1 MSKYLFDA
9 FVFDLDGVITK
20 TALVHSSAW
29 KKMFEDFLKEREK
42 KHGEP
47 FKEFS
52 HQEDYLPYVD
62 GKPRYKGVA
71 SFLESRGINIPFGD
85 PADTAGM
92 ETVCALGNRKDIAFR
107 EILETDGIGVYPS
120 TITLIKELKS
130 RGIKVGVASSSKNCK
145 PVLEGAGLLDLFETR
160 VDGVVSAELGLH
172 GKPEPDIFTVA
183 CDNMGVTYDKAVIVE
198 DAVSGVQAGRNGR
211 FGLTLGIAKEE
222 NRDEL
227 KANGAD
233 IVVEDMSEITL
244 DDIQEWFK
252 KGIEDDMW
260 QISYVVYNKE
270 KERTRE
276 TLCAVGNGYL
286 GTRGSAE
293 ECKSNKV
300 NYPATY
306 IAGVY
311 NRLSSEVAGRT
322 IYNEDFVNAPNWTHI
337 NFKIGDGEWF
347 DYNAADIINFEKK
360 LNFKTGEF
368 SRKYIVKGEG
378 GRETSIKSYRI
389 ASMKN
394 PHLCAIKYKIT
405 PLNYSD
411 SITVESSLDGNIKNE
426 GVERYKELNCA
437 HLSPVSQSAEK
448 NVSRLLVETTQSKI
462 KIAESAVL
470 FVTKNSETINPPIE
484 NDILAGAVSSSFTLD
499 LKQNDT
505 LCVDKIVSIHTSND
519 AGIDDAMLS
528 SGKSLENQKSYDGI
542 YKESAA
548 KWADLWKEIDVKI
561 TGDRFAQKLIRMHL
575 FHILA
580 TSSPHNSDIDA
591 GIPAR
596 GLNGEAYRGHIFWD
610 ELFILPLYN
619 AHFPEVSKANLMY
632 RYRRLDAAR
641 KYAKE
646 HGYRGSMF
654 PWQSGSTGEEETQV
668 VHLNP
673 LTGEWGDDYSSFQ
686 RHVSLAVAANIWEY
700 YNSTGD
706 MDFMRDYG
714 AEMLFEIC
722 RFVES
727 KSVLNEATGRYE
739 IKNVM
744 GPDEYHE
751 HHSNCPGGG
760 LKDNSYTN
768 IMAAWALE
776 RAFDVLDALGEDA
789 KNSVMKKINLLAAE
803 LDRWEKIRRGLNLV
817 IKDGVLAQ
825 FDGYFELK
833 ELDWDSYR
841 AKYGNI
847 HRMDRIL
854 KSEGKTPDDY
864 KIAKQADTLMAFYNL
879 DTETIKNIMA
889 GLGYDAGDDFLRKNY
904 DYYIQRTS
912 HGSTLSKI
920 AHAALSAY
928 MGEQKQSWDLYMDAL
943 QSDYTDVQGG
953 TTGEGIHTGAMAGT
967 VLLAMNIYAGVD
979 FRGRILKINP
989 ALPEHWGSISFKASF
1004 KGDRYS
1010 FVIKRNSVD
1019 LTIESANP
1027 EIAVIAGGK
1036 QLTLS
1041 ANKRHMI
1048 KI

>member
-1 MSKYLFDA
+1 MFEYLFDA

-29 KKMFEDFLKEREK
+29 KKMFEDFLREREK

-47 FKEFS
+47 FREFS
-52 HQEDYLPYVD
+52 HQADYLPYVD

-71 SFLESRGINIPFGD
+71 SFLESRGIDIPFGD
-85 PADTAGM
+85 PSDTADM

-107 EILETDGIGVYPS
+107 EILKKDGIGVYPS
-120 TITLIKELKS
+120 TVTLIKELKF

-145 PVLEGAGLLDLFETR
+145 PVLEGAGLMDLFETR

-183 CDNMGVTYDKAVIVE
+183 CDNLGVSYDKAVIVE

-211 FGLTLGIAKEE
+211 FGLTLGIAREE

-233 IVVEDMSEITL
+233 IVVEDISEITP
-244 DDIQEWFK
+244 DDIQQWFK
-252 KGIEDDMW
+252 QGIKDDQW
-260 QISYVVYNKE
+260 QISYVAYKKE
-270 KERTRE
+270 KERIRE
-276 TLCAVGNGYL
+276 ALCSVGNGYL

-293 ECKSNKV
+293 ECKSNGV

-322 IYNEDFVNAPNWTHI
+322 IYNEDFVNVPNWTYI
-337 NFKIGDGEWF
+337 NFKIGDGKWF
-347 DYNAADIINFEKK
+347 DYNAADMIVFVKK

-368 SRKYIVKGEG
+368 SRKYVVRDEA
-378 GRETSIKSYRI
+378 GRETSIESYRI

-394 PHLCAIKYKIT
+394 PHLCAVRYKIT

-411 SITVESSLDGNIKNE
+411 RITVVSALDGNIKNE

-437 HLSPVSQSAEK
+437 HLVPVSGGAEA
-448 NVSRLLVETTQSKI
+448 NVSYLLVETTQSKI

-470 FVTKNSETINPPIE
+470 TAAKNGETLNP
-484 NDILAGAVSSSFTLD
+484 DIKNEVIPGAVRSSFSSE
-499 LKQNDT
+499 LKENET
-505 LCVDKIVSIHTSND
+505 LCADKVVSIYTSRD
-519 AGIDDAMLS
+519 SGVDDAS
-528 SGKSLENQKSYDGI
+528 AASEKSLKNQKSYDEI

-548 KWADLWKEIDVKI
+548 KWAGIWEEIDVMI
-561 TGDRFAQKLIRMHL
+561 SGDRFAQKLIRMHL
-575 FHILA
+575 FH
-580 TSSPHNSDIDA
+580 TFSTVSPHNKNIDA

-596 GLNGEAYRGHIFWD
+596 GLSGEAYRGHIFWD
-610 ELFILPLYN
+610 EWFILPLYN

-646 HGYRGSMF
+646 HGCRGSMF
-654 PWQSGSTGEEETQV
+654 PWQSGSEGVEETQV

-686 RHVSLAVAANIWEY
+686 RHVSLVVAANIWEY
-700 YNSTGD
+700 YNVTGD
-706 MDFMRDYG
+706 IDFMKDYG

-727 KSVLNEATGRYE
+727 KSVLNEETARYE

-768 IMAAWALE
+768 IMAVWALD

-789 KNSVMKKINLLAAE
+789 KNAVMKKINLSADELAG
-803 LDRWEKIRRGLNLV
+803 WEKIRHGLNLV

-833 ELDWDSYR
+833 ELDWDNYR
-841 AKYGNI
+841 AKYGDI

-864 KIAKQADTLMAFYNL
+864 KVAKQADTLMAFYNL
-879 DTETIKNIMA
+879 GQGTVKNIMA
-889 GLGYDAGDDFLRKNY
+889 GLVYDAGDDLLRENY

-912 HGSTLSKI
+912 HGSTLSKVV
-920 AHAALSAY
+920 HAALSAN

-943 QSDYTDVQGG
+943 QSDYTDIQGG
-953 TTGEGIHTGAMAGT
+953 TTGEGIHTGVMAGT
-967 VLLAMNIYAGVD
+967 VILAMNTYAGVD
-979 FRGRILKINP
+979 FRGKILEINP
-989 ALPEHWGSISFKASF
+989 ALPQHWMSISFKAFF

-1010 FVIKRNSVD
+1010 FVIKQNSID
-1019 LTIESANP
+1019 LTVKSAKP
-1027 EIAVIAGGK
+1027 EIAVLVSGK
-1036 QLTLS
+1036 RLSLS
-1041 ANKRHMI
+1041 AGKKHTI